1 MVWVRY
7 VDQYGRSTGKRSA
20 RSPLLAISTAKT
32 EIRLGKFDPEDVRGK
47 SLRPVMVAEIIDDK
61 MEVARGRLKGYKAD
75 VPRFEFWKVFLPIV
89 RSVQSQ

>member
-1 MVWVRY
+1 MWVRY
-7 VDQYGRSTGKRSA
+7 VDQYGKEHRENVGAKSTAGDT
-20 RSPLLAISTAKT
+20 TAKT
-32 EIRLGKFDPEDVRGK
+32 EIRLGQFDPEDVRGK
-47 SLRPVMVAEIIDDK
+47 NPRPVMVAEIIDDK